1 MSRGTILIIE
11 DNAVNMKLLTLMLQT
26 AGYTV
31 MAAENAEAGL
41 PMAEEKQPDLILM
54 DIGLPGMDGLE
65 ATRRLKQNPRT
76 RHIPVVAVTAHS
88 LRSDREQALAAG
100 CSDYLAK
107 PSRMKEFLD
116 CVAANMPRVSPKTS
130 PSADP
135 STSS

>member
-1 MSRGTILIIE
+1 MASGTILIIE
-11 DNAVNMKLLTLMLQT
+11 DNAVNMKLFTLMLET

-31 MAAENAEAGL
+31 IGAENAEVGL
-41 PMAEEKQPDLILM
+41 PLAEMKQPDLILM

-100 CSDYLAK
+100 CSDFLAK
-107 PSRMKEFLD
+107 PSRMKDFLD
-116 CVAANMPRVSPKTS
+116 CVAANMPRTARST
-130 PSADP
+130 DP
-135 STSS
+135 STPN